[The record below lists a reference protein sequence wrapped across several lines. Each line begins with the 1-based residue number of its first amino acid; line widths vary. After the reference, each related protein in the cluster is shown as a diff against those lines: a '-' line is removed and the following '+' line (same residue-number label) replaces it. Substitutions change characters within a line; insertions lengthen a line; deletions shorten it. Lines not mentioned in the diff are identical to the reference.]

1 VCILYVLGIAVVPR
15 NSSYLVL
22 ERPVKQP
29 WRRERTVQVER
40 ESRGSLVFVQARPT
54 QSPGLPGPG
63 LPWCP
68 PARVDVNS
76 SYARKW
82 SIPKP
87 GRRNKIKKSW
97 SSRLILIVIMITPAP
112 SKQFFRLFYVIVWKL
127 RRG

>member
-54 QSPGLPGPG
+54 QKPCPGLPCPGARPPVWTAIHRTRGSGPSQ
-63 LPWCP
+63 
-68 PARVDVNS
+68 N
-76 SYARKW
+76 
-82 SIPKP
+82 P
-87 GRRNKIKKSW
+87 GGEIK
-97 SSRLILIVIMITPAP
+97 
-112 SKQFFRLFYVIVWKL
+112 
-127 RRG
+127 